1 MAAHLAK
8 SMVLAKGGRR
18 GLGHE
23 LRQGALLAF
32 NGFAGPG
39 PRLTFCDCGPLDG
52 GEFFEAAHRGVRNGG
67 LFAVSEFFGRIDGA
81 PVNPNFNFKRDGVFG
96 VLLQEATKGF
106 SLAKFGSNAGFD
118 PT

>member
-8 SMVLAKGGRR
+8 PMVLAKGGCR

-23 LRQGALLAF
+23 MRQGALLAF
-32 NGFAGPG
+32 NRLAGPG
-39 PRLTFCDCGPLDG
+39 AGLAVGNCGPLDG

-81 PVNPNFNFKRDGVFG
+81 PVNPKFNFKRDRVIG
-96 VLLQEATKGF
+96 VLL
-106 SLAKFGSNAGFD
+106 
-118 PT
+118 